1 MENAS
6 KALIIAGAILIS
18 ILLIAISMYIYNS
31 AQGTIN
37 NAASK
42 MSEQEKSVY
51 NSSVSSY
58 IGTNKKGVDVK
69 SLIDAV
75 IASNN
80 NCAGDSGKF
89 IAIKPVNF
97 TGIGGVTAT
106 GVGAD
111 KKAVEGAADDAEIKE
126 IANGTFIGDEG
137 DSDNNDKV
145 VNEAANAMS
154 QLKTYV
160 NMGKRYNIV
169 ADYSSGLVIG
179 ITITEV
185 Q

>member
-31 AQGTIN
+31 ASGTIN

-58 IGTNKKGVDVK
+58 IGTGKKGVDVK
-69 SLIDAV
+69 SLLDAI

-80 NCAGDSGKF
+80 NNAGDSGKF
-89 IAIKPVNF
+89 ISVKTEEF
-97 TGIGGVTAT
+97 
-106 GVGAD
+106 
-111 KKAVEGAADDAEIKE
+111 ADDE
-126 IANGTFIGDEG
+126 
-137 DSDNNDKV
+137 DKDV
-145 VNEAANAMS
+145 VNIVLGTEEEAGLVDNDDSTVNDWSDKMS
-154 QLKTYV
+154 RLKSAV
-160 NMGKRYNIV
+160 NMGKRYDIT
-169 ADYSSGLVIG
+169 AKYSSGLVTMV
-179 ITITEV
+179 TIKELKADKKADS
-185 Q
+185 